1 MQKIEPVQLR
11 QVRDLGQIVTTTFQ
25 FLKQNWKPLFRAIGT
40 IVIPIALIAGFFMG
54 KTVGD
59 LQGMIFSGSL
69 SEDPSAMFSAVS
81 GNMLPMLGGYLL
93 IFAALMLLIAIVHEY
108 IRLYASGQHHGVT
121 TAQLWSLATSQL
133 GSYIG
138 AGILSGL
145 LVMLGAMLCILPLF
159 YPLTVLS
166 LVLIV
171 HAIERKGA
179 TGSMSRSNELIK
191 DRFWDT
197 LGLVIVI
204 GLVNAVVSYAI
215 MLPITIIGAVLG
227 FSGMMAMA
235 EGEPGAMDGYSIF
248 MSIQMAFQ
256 MAVSVLTYPIVYV
269 GLSLKYFSLV
279 EEKEG
284 AGLRQKVEG
293 FEDI

>member
-1 MQKIEPVQLR
+1 MQNIEPVQLR
-11 QVRDLGQIVTTTFQ
+11 QVRDLGQIVTSTFQ

-69 SEDPSAMFSAVS
+69 SGEPSAMLGALA
-81 GNMLPMLGGYLL
+81 GNMLPMIGGYILV
-93 IFAALMLLIAIVHEY
+93 FAAVMLLIAIVHEY
-108 IRLYASGQHHGVT
+108 IRLYDMGQHHGVT
-121 TAQLWSLATSQL
+121 TAQLWSLSTGQL

-138 AGILSGL
+138 MSILSGL
-145 LVMLGAMLCILPLF
+145 LVMLGALLCIFPLF

-166 LVLIV
+166 LILIV

-179 TGSMSRSNELIK
+179 TGSMSRSNELVQG
-191 DRFWDT
+191 RFWDT

-215 MLPITIIGAVLG
+215 MLPITIVGAVLG
-227 FSGMMAMA
+227 FNGIMAMA
-235 EGEPGAMDGYSIF
+235 EGEPGAMDGYGMF
-248 MSIQMAFQ
+248 MSIQMAIQ
-256 MAVSVLTYPIVYV
+256 MAVTVLTYPIVYV

-284 AGLRQKVEG
+284 SGLRQKVEG

>member
-1 MQKIEPVQLR
+1 MQNIEPVQLR
-11 QVRDLGQIVTTTFQ
+11 QVRDLGQIITSTFQ

-40 IVIPIALIAGFFMG
+40 IVVPLALIAGFFMG
-54 KTVGD
+54 KSVGD
-59 LQGMIFSGSL
+59 LQGLVYSGTL
-69 SEDPSAMFSAVS
+69 SGDPYAMLGKIS
-81 GNMLPMLGGYLL
+81 GNMLPMLGGYVLL
-93 IFAALMLLIAIVHEY
+93 FASVMLLIAMVHEY
-108 IRLYASGQHHGVT
+108 IRLYDLGQHHGVT
-121 TAQLWSLATSQL
+121 TGQLWSLATGQL

-145 LVMLGAMLCILPLF
+145 LVLVGAMLCILPAL

-179 TGSMSRSNELIK
+179 TGSMSRSNELVQG
-191 DRFWDT
+191 RFWDT

-204 GLVNAVVSYAI
+204 GLVNAVISYAI
-215 MLPITIIGAVLG
+215 MLPLTIVGAFMG
-227 FSGMMAMA
+227 FNGIMAMA
-235 EGEPGAMDGYSIF
+235 EGDAGAMDGYSVFISAQ
-248 MSIQMAFQ
+248 MAIQMA
-256 MAVSVLTYPIVYV
+256 VTVLTYPIVYV

-293 FEDI
+293 FERI